1 MAKQQKFSEIIER
14 VERVRKRLALNKSR
28 FSQSIGMRPQTYNN
42 FVGSQGSKP
51 NIELICGLINVYNVN
66 PDWLLTGSGD
76 IFTTDPPS
84 LGNSGSLPN
93 ADVGAKGLAQRKFLN
108 TLRNQMY
115 QDPVG
120 ALRAIREAVDDLDER
135 ISQAHGKD

>member
-1 MAKQQKFSEIIER
+1 MAKRQKFSEIIER
-14 VERVRKRLALNKSR
+14 VERVRNRLALNKSR

-51 NIELICGLINVYNVN
+51 NIELICGLINTYNVN

-84 LGNSGSLPN
+84 LGNSDSLPN
-93 ADVGAKGLAQRKFLN
+93 ADRESNDRAQSRFLT
-108 TLRNQMY
+108 TLRNYMY

-120 ALRAIREAVDDLDER
+120 ALRAIRELVDALDEQL
-135 ISQAHGKD
+135 SKVQKD